1 MLLKVL
7 ETPNFLLEIF
17 NLVQIE
23 DNNWLLRGPM
33 KISFCVALQL
43 FKISKKIPVFLLF
56 YNEFELMIF
65 IIFY

>member
-56 YNEFELMIF
+56 L
-65 IIFY
+65 